1 MPFLSLIHIY
11 YVFTPEEINEIL
23 GTKQGKAFCRN
34 YGITGP
40 GNFEGKSIP
49 NLLGNEAYESICE
62 ERPGAEEEDGRSKS
76 RRDVYKRQR

>member
-1 MPFLSLIHIY
+1 MVLKYIEAELTRYRGGFYCGQDADSDGVEGKY

-40 GNFEGKSIP
+40 GNFEEKAFQSP
-49 NLLGNEAYESICE
+49 WQ
-62 ERPGAEEEDGRSKS
+62 RS
-76 RRDVYKRQR
+76 V